1 MKRIFSL
8 LGLIMFTGLIFTSC
22 SKDENEVEPVLPVI
36 AFDQQTGFVTG
47 DMSAAYG
54 DTLNFGIILKGNGKD
69 DLKRFVIRANDQ
81 VLLDSTINTQ
91 NFNFN
96 FYTVKGPNPTE
107 VWSFSTTDAA
117 GNQKE
122 ESVTIT
128 GSFGPIN
135 SYTAILMGAQSNAAT
150 ESFLSLRG
158 NEATLYKQA
167 EAFQNQAAIDM
178 LCYFEGGQMSLAS
191 PGGNIAGIF
200 TGVTSPENYSTKNLT
215 QFAKTTYTPADFDSG
230 ENDAIL
236 FYGLN
241 TGQLT
246 VKAGALAV
254 HDVYAFRTQ
263 SNLVGMFKVLKV
275 DGDASGTLEIA
286 IKIQKEIPVDRSFK
300 IYSY

>member
-8 LGLIMFTGLIFTSC
+8 LGLIMFTGLIISSC
-22 SKDENEVEPVLPVI
+22 AKDEEEPILPVI
-36 AFDQQTGFVTG
+36 AFDQQPGFVTG
-47 DMSAAYG
+47 DVTAAYG
-54 DTLNFGIILKGNGKD
+54 DTLSFGIILKGNGKD
-69 DLKRFVIRANDQ
+69 DLKRFVIKANDD
-81 VLLDSTINTQ
+81 VLLDSTIHTQ

-117 GNQKE
+117 GNKKE
-122 ESVTIT
+122 ESITIT
-128 GSFGPIN
+128 GSFGPII

-167 EAFQNQAAIDM
+167 EAFGNQAAIDM
-178 LCYFEGGQMSLAS
+178 FCYFEGGQMSLAS

-200 TGVTSPENYSTKNLT
+200 TGATSPENYTIKNLT
-215 QFAKTTYTPADFDSG
+215 QFAKTTYTVADFDSG
-230 ENDAIL
+230 ENDAII

-254 HDVYAFRTQ
+254 HDVYAFRLQ
-263 SNLVGMFKVLKV
+263 SDLIGMFKVLKI
-275 DGDASGTLEIA
+275 DDNASGTLEIA
-286 IKIQKEIPVDRSFK
+286 IKIKKEIPVGKSFI
-300 IYSY
+300 IYPY